1 MEALDKFTEV
11 IIVAI
16 IAFIIRVQN
25 GLGKTFTYT
34 LLKEEEL
41 V

>member
-1 MEALDKFTEV
+1 MEALDRFTEV
-11 IIVAI
+11 VIVAI
-16 IAFIIRVQN
+16 TAFIIGVQN

-34 LLKEEEL
+34 LLREEEL